1 MTTQL
6 PLPAQTHKPWAVARL
21 RPFPPVAAKLL
32 RVVSTD
38 DVVFHKVAEL
48 IRADA
53 VFSGE
58 VLRLANSPLLGCR
71 REVVSILHAMALL
84 GLERL
89 KSLVMMV
96 ALRNHMAGTL
106 QDPILLR
113 CWRHSLACALLC
125 QDLGAACWL
134 DKDQCYTAG
143 LMHDL
148 GRLALLA
155 TFPGDYADLLQSVD
169 QSGGDLLAAERE
181 RFEIDHCAVG
191 CWLITEWDLPED
203 FLAVVGTHHAE
214 LCAGKFDVAA
224 AARAACRMA
233 DVLGFQ
239 VAGPPPS
246 ITLGEIAEGLP
257 GPARARW
264 EEPDAALVEL
274 AGKINAVEC
283 SLL

>member
-1 MTTQL
+1 MTTQD
-6 PLPAQTHKPWAVARL
+6 PLLAQTHKPWAVARL

-32 RVVSTD
+32 RVVAID
-38 DVVFHKVAEL
+38 NVVFHQVAEL
-48 IRADA
+48 IRVDA
-53 VFSGE
+53 VFSAE

-89 KSLVMMV
+89 KSLVLMV
-96 ALRNHMAGTL
+96 ALRNHMAGAL
-106 QDPILLR
+106 QDPSLLR
-113 CWRHSLACALLC
+113 CWRHSLASAFLC

-143 LMHDL
+143 LMHDV

-155 TFPGDYADLLQSVD
+155 SFPGDYSELLRSVDASGSDLLE
-169 QSGGDLLAAERE
+169 AERA

-203 FLAVVGTHHAE
+203 FLPVVGTHHAE
-214 LCAGKFDVAA
+214 LCGGKFDVAA
-224 AARAACRMA
+224 ATRVACRMA

-239 VAGPPPS
+239 AAGPPPS
-246 ITLGEIAEGLP
+246 ITLAGIADRLP
-257 GPARARW
+257 EPARARW

-274 AGKINAVEC
+274 AGNINAVEC